1 MFLFSKTPHMEF
13 NNATQVPNTPTQLGN
28 VSTLQT
34 VYKTLPFCFESKKM
48 FTFSV
53 HMWVQICYS
62 KLSNGYLNL
71 SRTWLFCI
79 KIQQILT
86 FIHTLYIYTCIKVCT
101 IHEMGMWKTLGVRTH
116 IFFAA
121 NILGGVPLTV
131 HFHFWVSFFRLK
143 LCMHATFT
151 SKVALFFNYLTLWC
165 CLGLILIGKG
175 LYIKRRRRRY
185 WLAKNW

>member
-1 MFLFSKTPHMEF
+1 MISWLITLQLYHLQLFAVVSAGQCFCFPKHPTW
-13 NNATQVPNTPTQLGN
+13 NLITQHKYLINTPTHLGN

-116 IFFAA
+116 ISFSQQ
-121 NILGGVPLTV
+121 T
-131 HFHFWVSFFRLK
+131 FWVGSHWR
-143 LCMHATFT
+143 CIST
-151 SKVALFFNYLTLWC
+151 SE
-165 CLGLILIGKG
+165 
-175 LYIKRRRRRY
+175 
-185 WLAKNW
+185 